1 MGKKKREI
9 KKVVLDTNILV
20 SALLLKGELSKI
32 VDLWEKGK
40 IIPVISMETFEELKN
55 VLEYPKSSLTEDEK
69 RIIIEEEVLPFFEVV
84 DVIDKITGICRDPD
98 DDKFLSCALS
108 ASADFIIVS
117 GDEDLCS
124 LKKYKS
130 IKIIKASDLLK
141 IFK

>member
-9 KKVVLDTNILV
+9 KKVVLDTNILI
-20 SALLLKGELSKI
+20 SALILKGEVPKI

-55 VLEYPKSSLTEDEK
+55 VLAYPKFSLTEDEK
-69 RIIIEEEVLPFFEVV
+69 RVIIEEKVLPFFEVV
-84 DVIDKITGICRDPD
+84 DVINKITGVCRDPD

-108 ASADFIIVS
+108 ASADFIVS

-124 LKKYKS
+124 IKRYKS
-130 IKIIKASDLLK
+130 IKIIKASELLK
-141 IFK
+141 IFE